1 MNQFVNAALASIKQG
16 DKNKATELLRQAIAS
31 DQNDIDAWLVL
42 SALIEQPERKRQC
55 LNRVLKLDPTHKI
68 AREEMLKLDR
78 AAMGN
83 MSIAQP
89 SRPVQEK
96 IAQPS
101 PPRESPIQNYQPTPV
116 WDEPTWDDSRMET
129 SRAHSTPMPAPVAPQ
144 RKVEKPLVFRY
155 PILLLLATYVFAI
168 LFFAFNIIAIT
179 DSSMFFGACG
189 FSLLS
194 LGSIWVVSAKV
205 EVNEEGI
212 TSSRL
217 YGLIQAQVKWN
228 EIVRINSL
236 SLGNTLALVS
246 QKGSSVKITSQ
257 VSGYPTI
264 IKILREKRPD
274 LFGMASPGYAEN
286 VRDGYIPTQQVP
298 GFTGKKVFKKGF
310 LRRFGSYLITVP
322 FLLVSVWTIFTDSEH
337 LVGASLAAVFCLY
350 LIVASLFDIFEVVL
364 EGGKITLI
372 SLLDEKELTARQINE
387 VKMKSVRRRSAVH
400 YFPALI
406 TEKGKAYS
414 LQGFSEGT
422 EILYGFLLNW
432 WNTYR
437 YQ

>member
-42 SALIEQPERKRQC
+42 SALIDQPERKRQC
-55 LNRVLKLDPTHKI
+55 LNRVLTLAPTHKI

-83 MSIAQP
+83 MSVAQP
-89 SRPVQEK
+89 SRPIQERNIQPPPPLEKPVQSYYSEQLSTPQAPR
-96 IAQPS
+96 AQAPS
-101 PPRESPIQNYQPTPV
+101 PQPVT
-116 WDEPTWDDSRMET
+116 
-129 SRAHSTPMPAPVAPQ
+129 PQ
-144 RKVEKPLVFRY
+144 RKVDKPLVFRY
-155 PILLLLATYVFAI
+155 PILILLATYVFAI

-179 DSSMFFGACG
+179 DSSMFLGACG

-194 LGSIWVVSAKV
+194 LASIWVVSAKV
-205 EVNEEGI
+205 EVSEEGI
-212 TSSRL
+212 ASSRVF
-217 YGLIQAQVKWN
+217 GLIRAQVKWD
-228 EIVRINSL
+228 EIVRVNSA
-236 SLGNTLALVS
+236 SLGNTLALVT

-274 LFGMASPGYAEN
+274 LFGMVSPVYSGSISNGY
-286 VRDGYIPTQQVP
+286 GSSTQQAA
-298 GFTGKKVFKKGF
+298 GFAGKKVFKKGI

-322 FLLVSVWTIFTDSEH
+322 FLLVSVWTIFTDEEYFW
-337 LVGASLAAVFCLY
+337 GASIAAAFCIY
-350 LIVASLFDIFEVVL
+350 LVVVPLFDIFKVVL

-372 SLLDEKELTARQINE
+372 SMMDEKELTARQINE
-387 VKMKSVRRRSAVH
+387 VKMKSVRRRSVVH
-400 YFPALI
+400 YFPTLV
-406 TEKGKAYS
+406 TEKRKEYS
-414 LQGFSEGT
+414 LQGFSEGA